1 MKIREMVQEY
11 RSENAWDKLL
21 RIKTTG
27 RDDTGANNVRYAY
40 EPTPYSV
47 LERLAVSNLI
57 GKKNTLLDY
66 GAGKGRVSFFLAY
79 ETGCRTLGVE
89 INERLYEK
97 ALKNQETAVSASK
110 TTFFLQDAAS
120 FDIPG
125 TVDRVFFF
133 NPFSLT
139 ILRPVMG
146 RLKQSWKENPRE
158 ILLFFYFPA
167 MEYVGYLMQDA
178 LLEFE
183 DEIDTSDLFYENPRR
198 EKILIFKLPGNR

>member
-1 MKIREMVQEY
+1 MKIREMLQEY

-27 RDDTGANNVRYAY
+27 RDDTGANQVRYAY

-47 LERLAVSNLI
+47 LERLAASGLM

-79 ETGCRTLGVE
+79 ETGCRTVGVE

-97 ALKNQETAVSASK
+97 AIKNQETAVSSSK

-120 FDIPG
+120 FEVPD

-146 RLKQSWKENPRE
+146 KLKKSWEEMQRE

-167 MEYVGYLMQDA
+167 MEYIGYLMQDK
-178 LLEFE
+178 LLEFV
-183 DEIDTSDLFYENPRR
+183 DEIDTSDLFYENQRR
-198 EKILIFKLPGNR
+198 EKILIFRLPG